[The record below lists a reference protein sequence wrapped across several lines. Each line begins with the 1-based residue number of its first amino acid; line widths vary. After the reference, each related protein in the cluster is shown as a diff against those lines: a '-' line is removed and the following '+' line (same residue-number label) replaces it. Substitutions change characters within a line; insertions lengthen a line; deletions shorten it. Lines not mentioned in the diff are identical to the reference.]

1 MQRTSRGDAPITGDV
16 DPRLVERLHVD
27 LQRTASA
34 VCPATR

>member
-1 MQRTSRGDAPITGDV
+1 MQVTGRGDAPTTGDV

-34 VCPATR
+34 VCRTSR